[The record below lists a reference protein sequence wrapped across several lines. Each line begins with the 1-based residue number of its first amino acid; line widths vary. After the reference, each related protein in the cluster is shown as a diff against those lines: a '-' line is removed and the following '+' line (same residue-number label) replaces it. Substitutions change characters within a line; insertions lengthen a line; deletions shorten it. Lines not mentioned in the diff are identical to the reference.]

1 MLDPNNPLHIKSFD
15 KCRNIK
21 KEIIKFGVNDDEILK
36 IIELLSH
43 ELENLDTMKSIT
55 SFLKTSSEAIESNK
69 SKLII

>member
-21 KEIIKFGVNDDEILK
+21 KEIIDFGVNDDEILK
-36 IIELLSH
+36 IIELLSQ
-43 ELENLDTMKSIT
+43 ELENIEIMKNIT
-55 SFLKTSSEAIESNK
+55 KFLKPSSESIEENK